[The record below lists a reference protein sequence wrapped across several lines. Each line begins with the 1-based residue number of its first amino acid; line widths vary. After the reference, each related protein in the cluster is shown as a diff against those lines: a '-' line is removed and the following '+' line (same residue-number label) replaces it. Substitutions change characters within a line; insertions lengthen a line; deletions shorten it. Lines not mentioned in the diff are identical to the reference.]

1 MRRKIAAISLTVLLT
16 IPSIFGCSSG
26 NEQIDNENNDTTQNN
41 TASEKASSSDESSPK
56 SVAAVTEITEEE
68 YEEEDFTRVLVSE
81 SGSDSGSVEDGVSI
95 LQSTAENTIYLK
107 GDMAETSMQG
117 VSIQKADTN
126 NTTVTIS
133 LPGIYIITGTLNDG
147 QILVDCQEKGTV
159 QLIFYNADIS
169 NSTNSPVFVK
179 DCKKTLLVL
188 AENSV
193 NSLSDAS
200 EYTYMDTENEEP
212 SACLFSKDDLVICGS
227 GSLTVNGNFNNGIAS
242 KDTLK
247 ITGGIITVTAENNGI
262 KGKDCLMIAGGS
274 FTVTSKG
281 DGLKS
286 DNSDASLGYVSI
298 SDGNFTINS
307 KQDGI
312 QAESMLKVTGGTF
325 DITTGEGAGAA
336 AATSGNMPNK
346 DMQGNFEM
354 GDRGKSW
361 DFDNQSSETEDTTSV
376 KGIKAGTAMVI
387 SGGSF
392 DVDSEDDAFHSNGI
406 LDMTGG
412 TMLIAT
418 GDDGIHADDTLII
431 TDGDINIAQCYEGIE
446 SPDIIFN
453 GGTAHIKASDDG
465 INAAGGAL
473 TSSASQNK
481 MGMMSSSTGT
491 LTINNGYIYVNALGD
506 GLDSNGDLIINGG
519 TVIVE
524 GPTDNGNSAIDYEY
538 EFEINGGYLLAS
550 GSAGMVESVSSASK
564 QNSVTAFFS
573 SSVNANGV
581 FAVLDSKGELIMAF
595 TPSKL
600 SQCFVFS
607 STELASGE
615 TYTIFTGGSCDGTP
629 EDGLYTE
636 GKYTAGTELESFTV
650 NESVTTVGSGG
661 MGQNMGGPGGMKN
674 HGGRREFNGNE
685 MERPEDMEEPPEM
698 PNGEEKPEN
707 MKLPE
712 SKQNNPENLNNSN
725 EIA

>member
-26 NEQIDNENNDTTQNN
+26 NKQIDNENNNTTQNN
-41 TASEKASSSDESSPK
+41 TADSSSDKSDESSLK
-56 SVAAVTEITEEE
+56 SVAAVTEIKEEE
-68 YEEEDFTRVLVSE
+68 YDEEDFTRVLVSE

-107 GDMAETSMQG
+107 GDLAETSMQG
-117 VSIQKADTN
+117 VNIDT
-126 NTTVTIS
+126 TAVTIS

-147 QILVDCQEKGTV
+147 QILVDCQETGTV
-159 QLIFYNADIS
+159 QLVFYNADIS
-169 NSTNSPVFVK
+169 NSTNSPVFIK
-179 DCKKTLLVL
+179 NCKKTLLVL

-200 EYTYMDTENEEP
+200 EYTYMDAENEEP

-247 ITGGIITVTAENNGI
+247 ITGGIITVTAQNNAI
-262 KGKDCLMIAGGS
+262 KGKDCLMITGGS

-307 KQDGI
+307 EEDGI

-325 DITTGEGAGAA
+325 DITTGEGAG
-336 AATSGNMPNK
+336 TSAVMGGNMPNG
-346 DMQGNFEM
+346 DIPEGNFEM
-354 GDRGKSW
+354 RDRGKGW
-361 DFDNQSSETEDTTSV
+361 DFDNQSSETEDTTSM
-376 KGIKAGTAMVI
+376 KGIKAGTVMVI

-392 DVDSEDDAFHSNGI
+392 DIDSKDDAFHSNGTF
-406 LDMTGG
+406 DMSGG

-418 GDDGIHADDTLII
+418 GDDGIHADDTLTI
-431 TDGDINIAQCYEGIE
+431 TDGDIKITQCYEGIE

-465 INAAGGAL
+465 INAAGGEL
-473 TSSASQNK
+473 TSSDNQNK

-491 LTINNGYIYVNALGD
+491 LTINNGYIYVNASGD

-524 GPTDNGNSAIDYEY
+524 GPTDSGNSAIDYEY

-550 GSAGMVESVSSASK
+550 GSAGMIESVSSASK
-564 QNSVTAFFS
+564 QNSVTAFFN
-573 SSVNANGV
+573 SSVNADGI
-581 FAVLDSKGELIMAF
+581 FTVLDSKGELIMAF

-600 SQCFVFS
+600 SQCFIFS

-629 EDGLYTE
+629 KDGLYTE
-636 GKYTAGTELESFTV
+636 GNYTAGTEFESFTV

-674 HGGRREFNGNE
+674 HGGKRDFNGNE
-685 MERPEDMEEPPEM
+685 MEIPENMEEPPEM
-698 PNGEEKPEN
+698 PNGAEKPEN

-712 SKQNNPENLNNSN
+712 NKQNNAENLNNSN

>member
-1 MRRKIAAISLTVLLT
+1 MQRGKVIAMKKKVAAVSIIVLLT
-16 IPSIFGCSSG
+16 ISSIFGCSSD
-26 NEQIDNENNDTTQNN
+26 NKQIDNENNNTTQSSK
-41 TASEKASSSDESSPK
+41 ASETESSTLSDESATNN
-56 SVAAVTEITEEE
+56 VTAVTKITEEE
-68 YEEEDFTRVLVSE
+68 YDDEDFTRVLISE
-81 SGSDSGSVEDGVSI
+81 SGSETGSTENGASI
-95 LQSTAENTIYLK
+95 MQSTAENTIYLK
-107 GDMAETSMQG
+107 GDSAETAIQG
-117 VSIQKADTN
+117 VSIDKTII
-126 NTTVTIS
+126 TIS
-133 LPGIYIITGTLNDG
+133 VPGIYIITGTLNNG

-159 QLIFYNADIS
+159 ELVFYNVNIS
-169 NSTNSPVFVK
+169 NSTNSPVFIK
-179 DCKKTLLVL
+179 NCKKALLVL
-188 AENSV
+188 AEDSV

-200 EYTYMDTENEEP
+200 EYTYMDAENEEP

-247 ITGGIITVTAENNGI
+247 VTGGVITVTAQNNGI

-274 FTVTSKG
+274 LTVTSKG

-286 DNSDASLGYVSI
+286 DNADTSLGYISI
-298 SDGNFTINS
+298 SDGSFTIIS
-307 KQDGI
+307 EEDGI
-312 QAESMLKVTGGTF
+312 QAESILRVTGGTF
-325 DITTGEGAGAA
+325 DITAGGGAGVTAVA
-336 AATSGNMPNK
+336 DENFMTK
-346 DMQGNFEM
+346 DKEKG
-354 GDRGKSW
+354 W
-361 DFDNQSSETEDTTSV
+361 DFDNQSFETEDTTSI
-376 KGIKAGTAMVI
+376 KGIKAGTSIII
-387 SGGSF
+387 SGGTF
-392 DVDSEDDAFHSNGI
+392 DVDSKDDAFHSNGTF
-406 LDMTGG
+406 DMTGG
-412 TMLIAT
+412 TMLIST
-418 GDDGIHADDTLII
+418 GDDGIHADDTLTV
-431 TDGDINIAQCYEGIE
+431 TDGEINITQCYEGIE
-446 SPDIIFN
+446 SPDIIFE
-453 GGTAHIKASDDG
+453 GGTAYIKASDDG
-465 INAAGGAL
+465 INAAGGEL

-491 LTINNGYIYVNALGD
+491 LTINNGYIYVNASGD

-524 GPTDNGNSAIDYEY
+524 GPTDNGNSAIDYED

-550 GSAGMVESVSSASK
+550 GSAGMLESVSSASK
-564 QNSVTAFFS
+564 QNSVTAFFDT
-573 SSVNANGV
+573 SVNADNI

-629 EDGLYTE
+629 KDGLYTE

-674 HGGRREFNGNE
+674 HGGRRDFNGNE
-685 MERPEDMEEPPEM
+685 MERPENMEEPPEM

-712 SKQNNPENLNNSN
+712 SKQNNAENLNNSN